1 MVENISLIKPSMDFE
16 KGILAYQVEFSEFV
30 HGSSLLAEF
39 ETINGW
45 LEYLKLSEN
54 KETIPNKNFVPCIEY
69 MLVNNDSKKVLGLLN
84 LRLELNDYLTKIGGY
99 IGYSVAPSER
109 RKGYGSLML
118 KEGLKLAKTYHIDP
132 VLLTCD
138 DDNLGSASVIE
149 NNGGVLENKVY
160 IEEDKVWVRRYWI
173 ENN

>member
-1 MVENISLIKPSMDFE
+1 MVENVSLVKPSMAFE
-16 KGILAYQVEFSEFV
+16 KEILDYKDEFTDYI
-30 HGSSLLAEF
+30 HGSSSLVEF
-39 ETINGW
+39 ETISDW

-54 KETIPNKNFVPCIEY
+54 KETIPNKNFVPCKEY

-84 LRLELNDYLTKIGGY
+84 LRLELNDYLTKIGGH

-118 KEGLKLAKTYHIDP
+118 KEGLKLAKEHQITS

-138 DDNLGSASVIE
+138 DDNLGSAGVIE
-149 NNGGVLENKVY
+149 NNGAILENKVY
-160 IEEDKVWVRRYWI
+160 IEEEKVWVRRYWI